1 MNAPRPTRCE
11 AAPNTFRKWK
21 TAVYAVLEAKSS
33 LQPARVGFGTGQA
46 KVNMNRRAPNG
57 EGGWMLGH
65 NPDGVS
71 DKTVA
76 VLRFEISRAN
86 PSPFSATTRCTAQ

>member
-1 MNAPRPTRCE
+1 MKASTSPS
-11 AAPNTFRKWK
+11 PN
-21 TAVYAVLEAKSS
+21 
-33 LQPARVGFGTGQA
+33 LQPARLGFGTGQA
-46 KVNMNRRAPNG
+46 RVNMNRRAPNG

-76 VLRFEISRAN
+76 VLRFHN
-86 PSPFSATTRCTAQ
+86 L